1 MSEPIKT
8 LDAVPAASSL
18 AAMPAASETAV
29 AEWAPPTE
37 WTNGWRNLV
46 LDLVDP
52 ERKLTDLETA
62 YFFARAKK
70 LGLDPLA
77 RQIFPIRVQ
86 GRIEP
91 FVGIHG
97 IRMLAERTGQRGSEK
112 VIDWTYDKDRAKPYS
127 VTVSVER
134 LRGGRYCLYQFT
146 ALMGEFRPANPPE
159 KSSWATHPE
168 MMLVKCA
175 TANAYR
181 MAFPEVLGGL
191 AIAEEAGRNEPIDSE
206 PAEAADPAD
215 GRS

>member
-1 MSEPIKT
+1 MSGTDTP
-8 LDAVPAASSL
+8 LAASATPTSM
-18 AAMPAASETAV
+18 AAAPAV
-29 AEWAPPTE
+29 AESEMEVWKPAPE
-37 WTNGWRNLV
+37 WSTKWRNLV

-52 ERKLTDLETA
+52 ERKLSDLETA
-62 YFFARAKK
+62 YFFARAQK

-112 VIDWTYDKDRAKPYS
+112 VIDWTYDKDRSRPYS

-159 KSSWATHPE
+159 KSSWSTHPE

-181 MAFPEVLGGL
+181 MAFP
-191 AIAEEAGRNEPIDSE
+191 
-206 PAEAADPAD
+206 
-215 GRS
+215 

>member
-1 MSEPIKT
+1 MSAGKT
-8 LDAVPAASSL
+8 LDSPEVATSL
-18 AAMPAASETAV
+18 AAAPAV
-29 AEWAPPTE
+29 AESQMEIWQPAEE
-37 WTNGWRNLV
+37 WTTKWRNLV

-112 VIDWTYDKDRAKPYS
+112 VIDWTYDKDRAHPHS

-134 LRGGRYCLYQFT
+134 LRGGRYSLYQFT

-159 KSSWATHPE
+159 KSSWSTHPE

-191 AIAEEAGRNEPIDSE
+191 AIAEESGRNETDEPSE
-206 PAEAADPAD
+206 IQP
-215 GRS
+215 